1 MLCVSLRNL
10 QVRDAFKVIPLELA
24 MSSFL
29 VQFVSSGWSSLSVPR
44 LVIFHWDPKSNGET
58 KRVYLLVIN
67 KRVKVVVIYIIMLA
81 STKSCCKPSQSPNTS
96 NYSTTVP
103 VDTSVLHLWLH

>member
-1 MLCVSLRNL
+1 MLRVSLRNL
-10 QVRDAFKVIPLELA
+10 LVRDAFKVIPLELA

-29 VQFVSSGWSSLSVPR
+29 VFSGWSSLSVPR

-67 KRVKVVVIYIIMLA
+67 KGVKVVVRYIILYMRVS
-81 STKSCCKPSQSPNTS
+81 STRIVVSRVEVQVI
-96 NYSTTVP
+96 TVP
-103 VDTSVLHLWLH
+103 QCRCVALK